1 MARLWKVFHGEPF
14 MVNPHLGILG
24 LNPKRK
30 KGKASSMAKSHRS
43 KSHMS
48 WVRSFRKNAHR
59 RKGGRRHA
67 MAHNPRRRKSY
78 RRNPVHNA
86 RRRSYRRNPGLGLG
100 GFFSLPPLQS
110 VIYGGVG
117 FAGTPFLEGFLVPY
131 LPTAITGNTVG
142 KYATRIAV
150 VLGLTFLAKSL
161 LGREPA
167 KMVGVGGGMYVAVSA
182 VREFAPDVAKRI
194 GLAGYTAYPGLN
206 AYTSAGPVV
215 QLAAYT
221 SQKTGLNGGGGS
233 FVGSTQA
240 VASRFRRFQ

>member
-1 MARLWKVFHGEPF
+1 M
-14 MVNPHLGILG
+14 
-24 LNPKRK
+24 
-30 KGKASSMAKSHRS
+30 
-43 KSHMS
+43 
-48 WVRSFRKNAHR
+48 
-59 RKGGRRHA
+59 
-67 MAHNPRRRKSY
+67 
-78 RRNPVHNA
+78 
-86 RRRSYRRNPGLGLG
+86 G

-110 VIYGGVG
+110 VLYGGVG

-131 LPTAITGNTVG
+131 LPTAITSNTVG

-182 VREFAPDVAKRI
+182 VREFAPDVARRI

-221 SQKTGLNGGGGS
+221 NNKRTLGGGGS
-233 FVGSTQA
+233 FVGSTQV